1 MMSGCGFGPNGWPGT
16 FWAEAIAA
24 QKPFG
29 PGVFGEKRAA
39 ETLLYWWSAVQR
51 ADDDLHPG
59 RILGPYELLVPVGSG
74 GMASVWAARHRGTG
88 AIHALKMLQP
98 ELAENA
104 AFRDMFFDE
113 ARIASRIRHENVCE
127 TFELVELDGHL
138 IIVMEWINGASLAH
152 VLRPGPPDMEDPPR
166 VPLPVRHAAK
176 ILSETCAGL
185 HAAHELTD
193 ERGRPLSVVHR
204 DVSPHNILL
213 TLDGRVKVTDFGV
226 AKAMGRLQV
235 TLAGQL
241 KGKLGYMSPEQL
253 VGGGLDRRSDVFSL
267 GIVLYELTTGK
278 KPFSGD
284 NDPQIMAAI
293 ISGVFDPP
301 SALVPGYPP
310 GLEKIV
316 LRAMASAPE
325 ARFATALQLRRALE
339 GWLSTSG
346 PPIGKQE
353 IALLLHERCREE
365 IEARAAGVMSLPL
378 PPPPSSH
385 AAWSAPQQPASPDL
399 MPSLAPTSDSGP
411 GAMETH
417 RRSRP
422 REVREGMSLVS
433 GIAAVLVGLVIGLA
447 VLSWVRAAR
456 KERAAAVL
464 AGTTKDEAGVLLA
477 ATTVDA
483 GEVDDGRPALFLG
496 DLDDEEPNSSSDRIT
511 LTVPDGARL
520 FVNGEPLPAD
530 QKWIARPDAGSV
542 VVLVRAE
549 GRLDTTVTVD
559 PTSDDTIEVTMKK
572 KPRAV
577 TPVATIEM
585 PPNPYE

>member
-1 MMSGCGFGPNGWPGT
+1 
-16 FWAEAIAA
+16 
-24 QKPFG
+24 
-29 PGVFGEKRAA
+29 
-39 ETLLYWWSAVQR
+39 
-51 ADDDLHPG
+51 
-59 RILGPYELLVPVGSG
+59 
-74 GMASVWAARHRGTG
+74 MASVWAARHRGTG
-88 AIHALKMLQP
+88 AIYALKMLQP

-127 TFELVELDGHL
+127 TFELVELDSHL
-138 IIVMEWINGASLAH
+138 TIVMEWIDGASLAH

-176 ILSETCAGL
+176 IVSETCAGL

-284 NDPQIMAAI
+284 NDPQIMTAI
-293 ISGVFDPP
+293 VGGAFDPP
-301 SALVPGYPP
+301 SAVVPGYPP

-316 LRAMASAPE
+316 LRAMANAPD
-325 ARFATALQLRRALE
+325 ARFETALQLRRALE

-346 PPIGKQE
+346 PPISKQQ
-353 IALLLHERCREE
+353 IALLLYERCREE
-365 IEARAAGVMSLPL
+365 IEARTAVVMSLP
-378 PPPPSSH
+378 PHPAPSAH
-385 AAWSAPQQPASPDL
+385 AAWSAPQRSSPDL
-399 MPSLAPTSDSGP
+399 LPSLAPNADSGP
-411 GAMETH
+411 GATEID
-417 RRSRP
+417 RPSRP
-422 REVREGMSLVS
+422 REEREGMSLLSGVS
-433 GIAAVLVGLVIGLA
+433 AVLVGVVIGLA
-447 VLSWVRAAR
+447 VLSYVRAAR
-456 KERAAAVL
+456 IERAAAAL
-464 AGTTKDEAGVLLA
+464 ASTTKA
-477 ATTVDA
+477 DA
-483 GEVDDGRPALFLG
+483 GAVVAAGRDAGALEDSRPALFLG
-496 DLDDEEPNSSSDRIT
+496 DIDDDGPTSPSDRIP
-511 LTVPDGARL
+511 LEVPDGGRL
-520 FVNGEPLPAD
+520 FVNGEPLPAS
-530 QKWIARPDAGSV
+530 QKWIERPDDGSMNV
-542 VVLVRAE
+542 VVKAE
-549 GRLDTTVTVD
+549 ERLDTTATVEL
-559 PTSDDTIEVTMKK
+559 TSDDTVEVTTKK
-572 KPRAV
+572 TPDPVNPV
-577 TPVATIEM
+577 TKIEI